1 MKQNTVITG
10 TQLDV
15 TKVCLALNLTDA
27 QVMTQTLLAGQL
39 VDAVIMPVAPHAAVI
54 PGKYYFTGKN
64 FPP

>member
-54 PGKYYFTGKN
+54 PGKYYFTGKK
-64 FPP
+64 FPL